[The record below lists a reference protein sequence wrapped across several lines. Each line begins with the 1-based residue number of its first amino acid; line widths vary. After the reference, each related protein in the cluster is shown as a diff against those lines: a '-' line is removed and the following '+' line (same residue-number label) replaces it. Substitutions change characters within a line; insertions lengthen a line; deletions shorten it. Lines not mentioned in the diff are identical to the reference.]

1 MSRGVKI
8 TPPPHAA
15 PPRSAPTSPP
25 PGLLSRGLRRGHK
38 RTQPIQQA
46 RSRLAPCERGPAR
59 EAPLPL
65 LRVLLLVER
74 VGAHLQSAER
84 RVQSVECKQRLAES
98 TRGTR
103 GTRHTWHSGRRSRDG
118 AGGSALTW
126 CRVGRA
132 TLRRVGSPMAWL
144 RLRPRMASIELGSRT
159 ASPCRR
165 MAARWLSRSLSCTWA
180 REQVVSSKYYVLLSL
195 TAYCRS
201 PARRT
206 LLTTTAPY

>member
-103 GTRHTWHSGRRSRDG
+103 GTRHTRHSAHVALGASG
-118 AGGSALTW
+118 AGWRGGLCAHLVQGGPRHVEAGGQPDGVAAPPAAHGLHRARVAHGLALQED
-126 CRVGRA
+126 GRA
-132 TLRRVGSPMAWL
+132 
-144 RLRPRMASIELGSRT
+144 
-159 ASPCRR
+159 
-165 MAARWLSRSLSCTWA
+165 
-180 REQVVSSKYYVLLSL
+180 VVE
-195 TAYCRS
+195 
-201 PARRT
+201 
-206 LLTTTAPY
+206 